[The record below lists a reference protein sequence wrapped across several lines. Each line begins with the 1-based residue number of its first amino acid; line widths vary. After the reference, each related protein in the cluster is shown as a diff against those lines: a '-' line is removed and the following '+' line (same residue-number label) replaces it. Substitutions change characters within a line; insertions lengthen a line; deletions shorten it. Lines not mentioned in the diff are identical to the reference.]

1 MNANLWG
8 DAAWRLAGGLLLAT
22 LLLDWLL
29 RRVRARMEREAV
41 AGPAAR
47 AGERRAWLEAITPPL
62 SLGVWFY
69 GVYGAARVI
78 AADRLPPEWR
88 GAEAWLQQGAGAGAF
103 VALLWLLHRAAR
115 ALEAGLRA
123 RSKRSESRLDDVL
136 LPVLGAG
143 LRLVLPVVALFFLVR
158 LWSLDGAGEAL
169 VRKLAAVV
177 LILGLA
183 WLAFRAAGLV
193 EKVLVERGEAR
204 APGPAERREVVTRV
218 RLLRRVATFLVGVFA
233 LAATLMLFEEVR
245 EVGRGL
251 LASAG
256 VAGLII
262 GFAAQRSI
270 GGIFAGLQIALTQPI
285 RLGDVVRVAGETG
298 VVEEITLTHV
308 SLQIWDGRR
317 LIVPI
322 NHLIENPVVN
332 LTKTSSPQV
341 GVVVLRVDFLLPVP
355 EFRAHMREC
364 VGRAPQWDGKVFGV
378 DVVDALPNCIEVR
391 VVASA
396 PDPGASFGLQCFLR
410 EEAVTFIRERHPH
423 CLPRIRQEQRREPG
437 REAEDGHP
445 HSDAAPEGAGHATLV
460 AAH

>member
-1 MNANLWG
+1 MNANLW
-8 DAAWRLAGGLLLAT
+8 DDPTWRLAGGLLLAA
-22 LLLDWLL
+22 LLLDRLL
-29 RRVRARMEREAV
+29 RLVRARLEREA
-41 AGPAAR
+41 ADGR
-47 AGERRAWLEAITPPL
+47 AGRTGGRRAWLEAITPPL
-62 SLGVWFY
+62 SLCVWFY
-69 GVYGAARVI
+69 GVYGAARVV

-88 GAEAWLQQGAGAGAF
+88 GAEAWLERGAGAGAF
-103 VALLWLLHRAAR
+103 VALLWLLHRGAR
-115 ALEAGLRA
+115 VLEAGLRA
-123 RSKRSESRLDDVL
+123 RAATSESRADDVL

-158 LWSLDGAGEAL
+158 LWPLDGAGEAL
-169 VRKLAAVV
+169 ARKLAAVV

-183 WLAFRAAGLV
+183 WLAFRAVGLL

-256 VAGLII
+256 VAGLVI

-332 LTKTSSPQV
+332 LTKSSAPLV
-341 GVVVLRVDFLLPVP
+341 GVVVLRVDFLLPVA
-355 EFRAHMREC
+355 EFREHMRGC
-364 VGRAPQWDGKVFGV
+364 ARRAPQWDGKVFGV

-396 PDPGASFGLQCFLR
+396 ADPGASFGLQCFLR
-410 EEAVTFIRERHPH
+410 EEAVTFIRERYPH
-423 CLPRIRQEQRREPG
+423 CLPRIRQEQRREAGPETG
-437 REAEDGHP
+437 GEASP
-445 HSDAAPEGAGHATLV
+445 SDPSPEAAGHATLV